1 MVPPVPEQPR
11 KAVVLQPESHLWD
24 YVHVLLRRRRLVLG
38 VFFGVLTLVTLRTL
52 LMRPVYQ
59 SAAQILIERTDPTVL
74 SFKEVSQVDAG
85 RDDYYQTQYRLLQ
98 SRSLAQRVIEQLGLL
113 NEPEYGG
120 PRAEDRLRGILAQP
134 PGQSREMERAIDA
147 FLERLRVSPI
157 RNSRLVGVAM
167 SSHSPE
173 LAARATNE
181 LATLYIQQSLDLRT
195 RTSSEAGEW
204 LGTQVDEQRRKVEE
218 LETRL
223 QGVRESS
230 GIVNVEERRALVDQ
244 KLKELGTSLNELK
257 SQRLQKQALWRE
269 MARAPN
275 PEELPEVMRS
285 PIVQALGIELASL
298 EREQAQLVE
307 RYLDEHPEV
316 VKVRN
321 QIQDTRKKVRAESQR
336 VIRAAENDYKATAAQ
351 EASVAAAL
359 EAAKQEA
366 LDLSRKSISYDSQK
380 REVEAAKQVLDSI
393 MARGKETDVT
403 QELKSSNIRVVD
415 PAAVPQYPV
424 RPRKLHDIVLG
435 AFIAALVSVFVA
447 FFLEYLDN
455 TLKTPDDVR
464 AFVGVPLLGVVPERT
479 GEAGHDPPVVDS
491 SLQGPFAEGYRVVRT
506 ALGYSWP
513 ERAPRALVV
522 TSTSPGEGKT
532 LTAVNLALTL
542 ASMEKRVLL
551 VDADMRKPQTHVLVK
566 GRRVPGLSDVLV
578 GKIEAPAAI
587 QRIPG
592 GSSLA
597 YLPSG
602 ATVPSP
608 SDLLTEHAMNG
619 LLDGL
624 RASYDWIVVDTPPV
638 GAVAEALILAPYS
651 DGVIV
656 VAGAE
661 MVPRKAVMHTLERVA
676 ETGARLLG
684 IVLNRAQ
691 IQKHS
696 YYYNHYYGHYCG
708 RYDKPG
714 HKGAHPG
721 EAKVTKIEEKRAAR
735 S

>member
-1 MVPPVPEQPR
+1 
-11 KAVVLQPESHLWD
+11 
-24 YVHVLLRRRRLVLG
+24 
-38 VFFGVLTLVTLRTL
+38 
-52 LMRPVYQ
+52 
-59 SAAQILIERTDPTVL
+59 
-74 SFKEVSQVDAG
+74 
-85 RDDYYQTQYRLLQ
+85 
-98 SRSLAQRVIEQLGLL
+98 
-113 NEPEYGG
+113 
-120 PRAEDRLRGILAQP
+120 
-134 PGQSREMERAIDA
+134 MERAVDA
-147 FLERLRVSPI
+147 FLRRLSVSPF
-157 RNSRLVGVAM
+157 RNSRLVVVAV

-173 LAARATNE
+173 LAAQATNA
-181 LATLYIQQSLDLRT
+181 LAALYIQQSLDLRT
-195 RTSSEAGEW
+195 RTSSEAGQW
-204 LGTQVDEQRRKVEE
+204 LGTQVDEQRKKVEE

-257 SQRLQKQALWRE
+257 SQRLQKEALWRQ
-269 MARAPN
+269 MRSASN

-285 PIVQALGIELASL
+285 PIVQALRIELASL
-298 EREQAQLVE
+298 EREQAQLLE
-307 RYLDEHPEV
+307 RYLEEHPEV

-321 QIQDTRKKVRAESQR
+321 QIQDTRQKIRAESQH
-336 VIRAAENDYKATAAQ
+336 VIRAAENDYKAAWAQ

-366 LDLSRKSISYDSQK
+366 LDLSRRSISYDSQK

-403 QELKSSNIRVVD
+403 QELKSSNIRIVD

-424 RPRKLHDIVLG
+424 RPRKLNNIFMG
-435 AFIAALVSVFVA
+435 AIIAALLSVGVA

-455 TLKTPDDVR
+455 TIKTPDDVR
-464 AFVGVPLLGVVPERT
+464 AFLGVPLLGVVPEHA
-479 GEAGHDPPVVDS
+479 GERGDEPPVVHAN
-491 SLQGPFAEGYRVVRT
+491 LQGPFAEGYRVVRT

-513 ERAPRALVV
+513 ERAPRVLVV

-542 ASMEKRVLL
+542 ASMEKKVLL

-578 GKIEAPAAI
+578 GKADAPTAI
-587 QRIPG
+587 QQSLG

-602 ATVPSP
+602 NTVPSP
-608 SDLLTEHAMNG
+608 SDLLTEQAMKG

-624 RASYDWIVVDTPPV
+624 RRAYDWIVVDTPPV
-638 GAVAEALILAPYS
+638 GAVAEALILAPHS

-661 MVPRKAVMHTLERVA
+661 MVPRKAVMHTLERVV

-696 YYYNHYYGHYCG
+696 YYYSHYYGHYYG
-708 RYDKPG
+708 RYDKPRP
-714 HKGAHPG
+714 KRSLPG
-721 EAKVTKIEEKRAAR
+721 EAQFTKPDEKRAAR